1 MGGYM
6 NRGPSNYFLILCDV
20 IIVLLIVIDDTIS
33 STQIFFILKISFV
46 CIYQIIVIC
55 SLLSVLFLIL
65 MLSCWDFYFVCSV

>member
-1 MGGYM
+1 M

-20 IIVLLIVIDDTIS
+20 IIVLLIVIDDTMS
-33 STQIFFILKISFV
+33 STQNFFLLKISFV

>member
-1 MGGYM
+1 MDGSM

-20 IIVLLIVIDDTIS
+20 IIVLPIVIDDTMS
-33 STQIFFILKISFV
+33 STQNFFLLKISFV

>member
-1 MGGYM
+1 M

-33 STQIFFILKISFV
+33 STQIFLILKISFV

>member
-1 MGGYM
+1 M

-20 IIVLLIVIDDTIS
+20 IIVLPIVIDDTMS
-33 STQIFFILKISFV
+33 STQNFLSKISFV

>member
-1 MGGYM
+1 M

-20 IIVLLIVIDDTIS
+20 IIVLPIVIDDTMS
-33 STQIFFILKISFV
+33 STQNFFLLKISFV